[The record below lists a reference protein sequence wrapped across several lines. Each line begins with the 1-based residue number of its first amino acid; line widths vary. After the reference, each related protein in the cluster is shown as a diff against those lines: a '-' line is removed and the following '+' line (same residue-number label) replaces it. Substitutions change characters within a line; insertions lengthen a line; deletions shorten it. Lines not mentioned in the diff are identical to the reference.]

1 MRMLRGCVIVMA
13 AVGMVIVSGGSLA
26 PADGCRGVNATAAA
40 SLVANMAAVGG
51 ERDAV
56 EIASAFRR

>member
-1 MRMLRGCVIVMA
+1 MRMRQGCVIMMA
-13 AVGMVIVSGGSLA
+13 AVGGGALA
-26 PADGCRGVNATAAA
+26 SATGCRGVNAAAAA
-40 SLVANMAAVGG
+40 SMVDNMAAVGG

>member
-26 PADGCRGVNATAAA
+26 PADGCRGVNAAAAA

-56 EIASAFRR
+56 EIAGAFRR

>member
-1 MRMLRGCVIVMA
+1 MRMLQGCVITIA

-26 PADGCRGVNATAAA
+26 PATGCRGVNAAAAA
-40 SLVANMAAVGG
+40 SMVDNMAAVGG

-56 EIASAFRR
+56 KIASAFRR

>member
-1 MRMLRGCVIVMA
+1 MMA

-26 PADGCRGVNATAAA
+26 PATGCRGVNAAAAA